1 MISPRG
7 QRNILIP
14 SWSRDDAANEFGRS
28 KVDDFKGKVA
38 FITGGG
44 SGAALGQAKV
54 FSQAGCRVA
63 IADIRQDHLDS
74 AMAWFK
80 KERPGATIH
89 PIHLDI
95 TDRKAYAAAADETE
109 KVLGPVQLLF
119 GTAGVNMFGSIE
131 RATYDDWDWQWNV
144 NFNGVL
150 NGMQTF
156 VPRMIDYGK
165 GGYIVNTASMAAFN
179 ASSAAGIYSV
189 SKFAVRALCEAY
201 RDALKK
207 YNIGVSCLCPG
218 NINSNIAES
227 FVTRPKGMKTGID
240 ADPRDIAALRGL
252 YAQGIDPEELAR
264 MVMAAMKEDRFLVIP
279 GAGMGPRMEESMMK
293 ILDFLPPADSDPQGV
308 AERARAMSAYRAER
322 AKLDAEKYGK

>member
-1 MISPRG
+1 M
-7 QRNILIP
+7 
-14 SWSRDDAANEFGRS
+14 
-28 KVDDFKGKVA
+28 DDFKGKVA

-54 FSQAGCRVA
+54 FSQAGCKVA
-63 IADIRQDHLDS
+63 IADIRQDHLDT

-80 KERPGATIH
+80 KERPEAKIH

-95 TDRKAYAAAADETE
+95 ADRKAYAAAADETE

-119 GTAGVNMFGSIE
+119 GTAGVNMFGSVE

-156 VPRMIDYGK
+156 VPRMIEYGK
-165 GGYIVNTASMAAFN
+165 GGHIVNTASMAAFS

-189 SKFAVRALCEAY
+189 TKFAVRALSEAY
-201 RDALKK
+201 RDGLAK

-227 FVTRPKGMKTGID
+227 FMTRPKGMKTGID
-240 ADPRDIAALRGL
+240 ADPRDIAALREL
-252 YAQGIDPEELAR
+252 YAQGIDPEELAL
-264 MVMAAMKEDRFLVIP
+264 MVKDAIIENRFLIIP
-279 GAGMGPRMEESMMK
+279 GRGMGPRMEENMMK
-293 ILDFLPPADSDPQGV
+293 ILDFLPPEDADSEGV
-308 AERARAMSAYRAER
+308 AKRARAMTAYRAAR